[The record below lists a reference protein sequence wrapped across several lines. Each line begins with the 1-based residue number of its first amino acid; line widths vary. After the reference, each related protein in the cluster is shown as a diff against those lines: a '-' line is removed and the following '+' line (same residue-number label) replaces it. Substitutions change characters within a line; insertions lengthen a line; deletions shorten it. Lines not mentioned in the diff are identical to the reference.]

1 MIRSSF
7 APLAAALLL
16 FAPID
21 SGVAAQVEAA
31 PAMIPQD
38 SVQIALARFQ
48 SLQQELTTLQQEVM
62 NASPQLQEQ
71 QAEVSGAVE
80 SAVSEIDPSLQADME
95 ARMPVIQQEAQAAQA
110 AGDTTAL
117 VALEQEFMTLRGRA
131 ETAQQEAV
139 ERPAIAAQIEAFE
152 EALRTEM
159 ATRDPEVESTL
170 AELEVLAGRLDA
182 TLGGG

>member
-1 MIRSSF
+1 MVRRTF
-7 APLAAALLL
+7 VPLAAALLL
-16 FAPID
+16 FAPVD
-21 SGVAAQVEAA
+21 AGLAAQMESA

-38 SVQIALARFQ
+38 SVQVALARFQ

-62 NASPQLQEQ
+62 NSNPALQEQ

-131 ETAQQEAV
+131 ETAQQAAV
-139 ERPAIAAQIEAFE
+139 EQPEIAARIEAFE
-152 EALRTEM
+152 EALRAEM
-159 ATRDPEVESTL
+159 ASRDPAVESTL
-170 AELEVLAGRLDA
+170 AELEALAGRLDA